1 LKISSLQEENFFNT
15 EVAEN
20 TESTEET
27 AAAARPRAGHQI
39 GKLMQHKRELLRS
52 KKVGCKVT
60 VSLAFKIQFPAKRSE
75 FGGGNPMKYALGV
88 VALLLALSCQQ
99 PAFAQGSSDNLIKQA
114 VAAEGGADA
123 LRGLKTLSIKGDA
136 KFWEPGQ
143 SVVPDGDPRFLGDA
157 TFVITWDLAKGS
169 ARTEW
174 DRDQKYPDPIHL
186 KYTETLTPSLGFVTD
201 EKGSQ
206 PMSGIRE
213 AAQLR
218 ELERASPWLL
228 VKAMD
233 LPKSVDTAGSQQLGE
248 QSLPAVSFA
257 DGGTTFI
264 ILFDRKTHLPAAI
277 RTRDDDN
284 IHGDSNYDLVLADWK
299 SVGSA
304 QMAESLSYRIND
316 VEVAKLNYRE
326 VMANPEIAADTFA
339 APDSVR
345 ASAKPVATS
354 NVPYQWVLRR
364 LFLTRF
370 TDSDNILFPNGGS
383 LKLVELAPNVQHV
396 EGGTANNLIIAM
408 KDYLVIF
415 DAPYGEL
422 QSRWVIDAAKAK
434 YPGKP
439 IKYLVLTHHHMDH
452 TGGMRTYVA
461 EGANVI
467 VPSGDKAYFE
477 KDVKS
482 PHTIVP
488 DELQKHPRTPE
499 ITEVKDQMTIKDDT
513 TEIRLYYIPNPHV
526 QGMLIGHVVTSN
538 IVYVTDLISP
548 RGPIAR
554 SPATVS
560 VGDLLRKYNINGALI
575 AGGHGTTVKQAD
587 ITSQLAAD

>member
-1 LKISSLQEENFFNT
+1 
-15 EVAEN
+15 V
-20 TESTEET
+20 
-27 AAAARPRAGHQI
+27 
-39 GKLMQHKRELLRS
+39 
-52 KKVGCKVT
+52 
-60 VSLAFKIQFPAKRSE
+60 
-75 FGGGNPMKYALGV
+75 
-88 VALLLALSCQQ
+88 
-99 PAFAQGSSDNLIKQA
+99 KQA

-123 LRGLKTLSIKGDA
+123 LRGVRSLAVKGDA

-143 SVVPDGDPRFLGDA
+143 SFAPDGDPRFLGDA
-157 TFVITWDLAKGS
+157 TFTVTWDLANGS
-169 ARTEW
+169 ARTSW
-174 DRDQKYPDPIHL
+174 VRDQKYPDPIIL
-186 KYTETLTPSLGFVTD
+186 KYTETLLPTIGFVTD
-201 EKGSQ
+201 EKGSL

-228 VKAMD
+228 VKALND
-233 LPKSVDTAGSQQLGE
+233 PKSVDTMGTQKLGA

-257 DGGTTFI
+257 DGGTTYI
-264 ILFDRKTHLPAAI
+264 ILFDPKTHLPAAI

-299 SVGSA
+299 AVNGA
-304 QMAESLSYRIND
+304 QIANSLSYRIGD
-316 VEVAKLNYRE
+316 VEVAKLNYRD
-326 VMANPEIAADTFA
+326 VSANPAITADMFTV
-339 APDSVR
+339 PDSVKS
-345 ASAKPVATS
+345 AAKPVATS

-396 EGGTANNLIIAM
+396 EGGTANNLIVAM

-422 QSRWVIDAAKAK
+422 QSHWTIEAAKAK

-439 IKYLVLTHHHMDH
+439 IKYIILTHQHMDH

-467 VPSGDKAYFE
+467 VPSPDKAYFE
-477 KDVKS
+477 KDVKGV
-482 PHTIVP
+482 HTVVS
-488 DELQKHPRTPE
+488 DDLQRKPRPAV
-499 ITEVKDQMTIKDDT
+499 ITEVKDEMTIKDDAT
-513 TEIRLYYIPNPHV
+513 QIHLYFVQNPHV
-526 QGMLIGHVVTSN
+526 VGMLIGNVISGNAN

-548 RGPIAR
+548 RGPIER
-554 SPATVS
+554 SEATAS
-560 VGDLLRKYNINGALI
+560 VGVILRKYNISGALI

-587 ITSQLAAD
+587 LTAQLAAN